1 MAARS
6 KVTGATFFTHQ
17 ALLFGEHSCRNG
29 CLASLD
35 QYKAEPLGD
44 LMTAALDVERNAK
57 LMQSSVALALSL
69 GISPAELITGHDEL
83 DASMLA

>member
-1 MAARS
+1 
-6 KVTGATFFTHQ
+6 
-17 ALLFGEHSCRNG
+17 
-29 CLASLD
+29 
-35 QYKAEPLGD
+35 
-44 LMTAALDVERNAK
+44 MTAALDVERNAK